1 MKRFAVL
8 DTETTGFG
16 KTDRIIEIGIILVDG
31 NEIIQEWETLINP
44 ERDISNS
51 EIHGITSNSVSL
63 APTFEEIA
71 DEIASFLNGRI
82 LVAHN
87 LPFDKR
93 MLEMEFARLDR
104 EIDLGIGFCTL
115 RATGM
120 KLDLACEEFGIKNSN
135 AHRALTDARATSLI
149 LNKVFAEDLELKPVA
164 VFDLDVRRI
173 TRTISRAAIDQKF
186 EAGHQNLRRITRNIE
201 IDGLTGEMLSYVDAL
216 SSVLSDFELSKDESK
231 NLKLWAAELGLSQ
244 NQVNAAHAFFVGKI
258 IEAANRDNYIS
269 DLEMEL
275 IDKIATI
282 LGVEKLVAIENS
294 ELNRVNTLQKGIRV
308 CFTGSAFDTDGNPIL
323 REQLE
328 EWAIQFELIPVASV
342 TKKSCDLLIA
352 ADKSSM
358 SGKTKKARDFGINVI
373 SVSEFLELILK

>member
-16 KTDRIIEIGIILVDG
+16 KSDRILEIGIILVDG

-63 APTFEEIA
+63 APTFAEIA

-87 LPFDKR
+87 LPFDTR
-93 MLEMEFARLDR
+93 MLEVEFARIDKK
-104 EIDLGIGFCTL
+104 IDLGVGFCTL
-115 RATGM
+115 KATGM
-120 KLDLACEEFGIKNSN
+120 KLDLACEQFGILNSN

-149 LNKVFAEDLELKPVA
+149 LNKVFTEDIELMPVK
-164 VFDLDVRRI
+164 VLNLDSKKI
-173 TRTISRAAIDQKF
+173 ARTISRAAIDQKF

-216 SSVLSDFELSKDESK
+216 TSVLSDFELTKDESK
-231 NLKLWAAELGLSQ
+231 NLKLWAAELGLSK
-244 NQVNAAHAFFVGKI
+244 NQVNAANAFFVGKI
-258 IEAANRDNYIS
+258 VEAANRDNYIS

-275 IDKIATI
+275 INKISSI
-282 LGVEKLVAIENS
+282 LGVDGLQASGNS

-308 CFTGSAFDTDGNPIL
+308 CFTGSAYDTDGNPIL

-328 EWAIQFELIPVASV
+328 EWAVQFELIPVSSV

-373 SVSEFLELILK
+373 SVSEFLELIVE

>member
-164 VFDLDVRRI
+164 VFDLDVRKI

-216 SSVLSDFELSKDESK
+216 SSVLSDFELTKDESK

-244 NQVNAAHAFFVGKI
+244 NQINAAHAFFVGKI

>member
-93 MLEMEFARLDR
+93 ILEMEFARLDR